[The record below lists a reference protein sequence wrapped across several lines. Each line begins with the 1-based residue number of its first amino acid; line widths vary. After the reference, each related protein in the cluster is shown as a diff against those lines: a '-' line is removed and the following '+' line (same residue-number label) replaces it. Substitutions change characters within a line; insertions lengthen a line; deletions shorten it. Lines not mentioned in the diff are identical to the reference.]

1 MRSSNVLQ
9 SLDIQ
14 PINIATKHF
23 CWKQVIQVEQ
33 TVALR
38 DNTRVTEWGSRH
50 KKEGKDAST
59 FISSSIRV
67 FGILSLQIAV
77 YTLVFQFWNWWPK
90 HVTPLIKTHGVTG
103 SLDYIQKTFCTP
115 KGLFWPSFDSMSN
128 IVVSDS
134 LAELGAAVT
143 LLRDGW
149 DGLGTAIGFVVSF
162 SFNLLPRFPTWHLQ
176 GQPQKWNH
184 NDHKR
189 MNPLC
194 HFSSRASLSS

>member
-1 MRSSNVLQ
+1 MSVEAQEGRQGCINFHQLFHQSFWQIVLADC
-9 SLDIQ
+9 SLYFSFSILKLKPCNTTYKDTWSDRL
-14 PINIATKHF
+14 PGLHSKNFLHTK
-23 CWKQVIQVEQ
+23 K
-33 TVALR
+33 
-38 DNTRVTEWGSRH
+38 
-50 KKEGKDAST
+50 
-59 FISSSIRV
+59 
-67 FGILSLQIAV
+67 
-77 YTLVFQFWNWWPK
+77 LV
-90 HVTPLIKTHGVTG
+90 V
-103 SLDYIQKTFCTP
+103 
-115 KGLFWPSFDSMSN
+115 GLFWPSFDSMSN

-134 LAELGAAVT
+134 LAKLRAAVT

-162 SFNLLPRFPTWHLQ
+162 SFDLLPRFPTWHLQ